1 MKKILISVII
11 LSLVPFPAYGQQ
23 PQDTLFLKNGYQA
36 VGKLL
41 EKSMTEY
48 RFQASD
54 GIIFTFSP
62 DEVEKVV
69 TAKGPVITP
78 AADSIKLANKIINH
92 SRGQSMLTASPTVLI
107 NTPNGVQFAGG
118 IKYQVFLGNRISL
131 DADFVFG
138 KDYFHL
144 GPGLI
149 GLPIGMLVIEEEAEW
164 WSFLLGL
171 AAMAAS
177 FEHISYHIPV
187 TADLDISPYVSVLR
201 FKNSYEFNNYS
212 DTTFISQQFS
222 FATGVQVY
230 KYFGKF
236 VFSPYCEYNVGYRDG
251 GSRFNVGVYL
261 GVYFARKIL

>member
-1 MKKILISVII
+1 MKKILICLII
-11 LSLVPFPAYGQQ
+11 LNLIPFQADGQQ
-23 PQDTLFLKNGYQA
+23 PQDTLFLKNGYKA

-41 EKSMTEY
+41 EKSSTEY
-48 RFQASD
+48 RFQGSD

-62 DEVEKVV
+62 YEVEKVV
-69 TAKGPVITP
+69 SAKGPEISP
-78 AADSIKLANKIINH
+78 AADSIMLANKIINH
-92 SRGQSMLTASPTVLI
+92 SKGESMLMASPTVLI

-118 IKYQVFLGNRISL
+118 LKYQVFLGNRVSL

-149 GLPIGMLVIEEEAEW
+149 GLPIGLLITEDDTEW

-171 AAMAAS
+171 AVMALS

-187 TADLDISPYVSVLR
+187 TTDLDISPYVSVFR
-201 FKNSYEFNNYS
+201 FKSSYEFNNYS
-212 DTTFISQQFS
+212 DATFIGQQFS

-230 KYFGKF
+230 KYLGKF
-236 VFSPYCEYNVGYRDG
+236 VFSPYCEYNVGYQDG

-261 GVYFARKIL
+261 GIYFARKIL

>member
-1 MKKILISVII
+1 MKKILICAII
-11 LSLVPFPAYGQQ
+11 LILISYPVHGQQ
-23 PQDTLFLKNGYQA
+23 LQDTLFLKNGYKT

-41 EKSMTEY
+41 DKSSTEY

-69 TAKGPVITP
+69 TAKGPIISP
-78 AADSIKLANKIINH
+78 AADSIKLASKIINH
-92 SRGQSMLTASPTVLI
+92 SKGQSMLMASPTVLI

-118 IKYQVFLGNRISL
+118 IKYQLFLGNRVSL

-149 GLPIGMLVIEEEAEW
+149 GLPIGLLALEAEDEW
-164 WSFLLGL
+164 WLFLFGL
-171 AAMAAS
+171 AAIALS

-187 TADLDISPYVSVLR
+187 TTDLDISPYVSAFR
-201 FKNSYEFNNYS
+201 YKYSYEYNNYS
-212 DTTFISQQFS
+212 DTTFIGQQLS
-222 FATGVQVY
+222 FASGVQIN

-236 VFSPYCEYNVGYRDG
+236 VFSPYCEYNVGYKDL

-261 GVYFARKIL
+261 GIYFARKIL

>member
-1 MKKILISVII
+1 MKKILICVII
-11 LSLVPFPAYGQQ
+11 LNLISFQANGQQ
-23 PQDTLFLKNGYQA
+23 PQDTLFLKNGYIA

-41 EKSMTEY
+41 EKSRTEY

-69 TAKGPVITP
+69 PAKGPVISP
-78 AADSIKLANKIINH
+78 ATDSLILANKIINH
-92 SRGQSMLTASPTVLI
+92 SKGQSMLMASPTVLI

-118 IKYQVFLGNRISL
+118 IKYQVFLGNRVSL

-149 GLPIGMLVIEEEAEW
+149 GLPIGMLLFEDDTEW

-171 AAMAAS
+171 AMMAVS

-201 FKNSYEFNNYS
+201 YKNSYEYNNYS
-212 DTTFISQQFS
+212 DTTFIGQQLS
-222 FATGVQVY
+222 FATGVQVN
-230 KYFGKF
+230 KYIGKF
-236 VFSPYCEYNVGYRDG
+236 LFSPYFEYNVGYKDL

-261 GVYFARKIL
+261 GIYFARKIL

>member
-1 MKKILISVII
+1 MKKILICAII
-11 LSLVPFPAYGQQ
+11 LILISFPAYPQQ
-23 PQDTLFLKNGYQA
+23 PQDTLFLKNGYKA

-69 TAKGPVITP
+69 TSKGPVISP
-78 AADSIKLANKIINH
+78 ATDSIMLASKIINH
-92 SRGQSMLTASPTVLI
+92 SKGQSMLMASPTVLI

-118 IKYQVFLGNRISL
+118 IKYQLFLGNRVSL

-138 KDYFHL
+138 KDYFHI

-149 GLPIGMLVIEEEAEW
+149 GLPIGMLLFEDENEW

-171 AAMAAS
+171 AAMALS

-187 TADLDISPYVSVLR
+187 TADLDISPYVSAFR
-201 FKNSYEFNNYS
+201 YKYSYEFHNYS
-212 DTTFISQQFS
+212 DTTFIGQQFS

-236 VFSPYCEYNVGYRDG
+236 VFSPYFEYNVGYKDF

-261 GVYFARKIL
+261 GIYFARSIL